1 MTVSVEQLHAG
12 RWEARLSLATPSGSR
27 YFRERGQNRTAA
39 LLALRQSLAP
49 YRGDSYRDARE
60 AVLQQALA

>member
-1 MTVSVEQLHAG
+1 MTVSIEQLHAD
-12 RWEARLSLATPSGSR
+12 RWEARLTLATPSGAR
-27 YFRERGQNRTAA
+27 YFRELGQNRTAA

-49 YRGDSYRDARE
+49 YVGESYRVARE